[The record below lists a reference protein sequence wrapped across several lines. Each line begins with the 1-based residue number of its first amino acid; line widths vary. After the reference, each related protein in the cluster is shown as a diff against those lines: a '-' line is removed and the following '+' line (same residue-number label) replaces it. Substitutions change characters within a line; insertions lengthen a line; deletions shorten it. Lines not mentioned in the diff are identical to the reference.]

1 MNETT
6 KITIMKKSDIPEA
19 VYATIKE
26 LGLKVRQQQNG
37 NISFW
42 KSSNHPMS
50 IVFLDEERSSFRIKL
65 WIGNLADELQMKA
78 AKACC
83 IRLNPTLY
91 LTKLAVEKKR
101 GSYGLCTVIDHM
113 CYTQSE
119 VRKFMPLATELIVMD
134 SIKAINF
141 MNEKVEQLKKTE

>member
-1 MNETT
+1 MGTF
-6 KITIMKKSDIPEA
+6 
-19 VYATIKE
+19 
-26 LGLKVRQQQNG
+26 LFGKVQIIQCPL
-37 NISFW
+37 F
-42 KSSNHPMS
+42 
-50 IVFLDEERSSFRIKL
+50 FLDEEKSSFRIKL

-91 LTKLAVEKKR
+91 LTKFAVEKKR
-101 GSYGLCTVIDHM
+101 GSYGLCTIIDHM

-141 MNEKVEQLKKTE
+141 MNEKVEQLKKNE

>member
-1 MNETT
+1 
-6 KITIMKKSDIPEA
+6 MKKSDIPEA

-26 LGLKVRQQQNG
+26 LGIKVRQQQNG

-50 IVFLDEERSSFRIKL
+50 IVFLDEEKSSLRIKL

-91 LTKLAVEKKR
+91 LTKFAVEKKR
-101 GSYGLCTVIDHM
+101 GSYG
-113 CYTQSE
+113 
-119 VRKFMPLATELIVMD
+119 K
-134 SIKAINF
+134 N
-141 MNEKVEQLKKTE
+141 